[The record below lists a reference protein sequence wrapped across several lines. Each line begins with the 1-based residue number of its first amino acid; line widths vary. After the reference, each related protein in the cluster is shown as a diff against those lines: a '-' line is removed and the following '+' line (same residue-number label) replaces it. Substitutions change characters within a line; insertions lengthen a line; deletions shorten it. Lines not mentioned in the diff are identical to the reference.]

1 MAFLNDR
8 HGSYLTSLDHDRKA
22 FSVWRLEGAALR
34 WAGRFSVLDGA
45 GGPAVRSLGGIDALG
60 GGMESFRGG
69 LVVVQDE
76 ANDGAP
82 NLKYIDWTAVKDAL
96 GL

>member
-1 MAFLNDR
+1 
-8 HGSYLTSLDHDRKA
+8 
-22 FSVWRLEGAALR
+22 
-34 WAGRFSVLDGA
+34 
-45 GGPAVRSLGGIDALG
+45 
-60 GGMESFRGG
+60 MESFRGG

>member
-1 MAFLNDR
+1 MDQGCTTPFDPA
-8 HGSYLTSLDHDRKA
+8 K
-22 FSVWRLEGAALR
+22 
-34 WAGRFSVLDGA
+34 AGRPAGPVVRSYKAGLSGA
-45 GGPAVRSLGGIDALG
+45 SPERRPAVRSLGGIDALG